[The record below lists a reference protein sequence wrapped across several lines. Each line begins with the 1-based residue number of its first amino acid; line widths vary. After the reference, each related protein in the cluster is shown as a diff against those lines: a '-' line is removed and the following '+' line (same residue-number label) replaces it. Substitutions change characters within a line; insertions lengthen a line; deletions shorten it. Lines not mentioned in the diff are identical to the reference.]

1 MSKIFTDEEGKRY
14 EVDEQVS
21 LLRDCL
27 AIKPLQE
34 DPRLLDDGEPS
45 RHSK

>member
-1 MSKIFTDEEGKRY
+1 MSKIFADEEGKRY

-34 DPRLLDDGEPS
+34 DPKLLGYREPS

>member
-21 LLRDCL
+21 LLRDCFGHQAPAGGSEAAGL
-27 AIKPLQE
+27 
-34 DPRLLDDGEPS
+34 REPS